1 MFDNLP
7 HSSLDPFDDAFLSDP
22 YDGYAALRD
31 AGPLVV
37 LDRYG
42 VVVMA
47 RHSEVHAALLDHQ
60 SFSSSAGV
68 GLDDFSKEKPWRPQ
82 SMLLEADPPAHDA
95 PRRAL
100 SRVLSSQ
107 TIRELRPS
115 FAADAERLAERV
127 ARLGRIDG
135 VRDIAEA
142 YSLKVFPDAI
152 GLPEE
157 GRHQLTAY
165 SDMVFQALSQRN
177 ARFASSL
184 AAGQKAGAWLT
195 SLCPLEKLPPGG
207 LGARIHEAAALEGL
221 SSEDAAM
228 LLRLFIAAGVDT
240 TVHAL
245 ANALWC
251 LAQHP
256 DQWALLRRDPSLSRA
271 AFEEV
276 IRFES
281 PLQAFFRTTT
291 RTVAVGGTSL
301 PSGQKVL
308 LLLGS
313 ANRDP
318 RRWDAPDRFDI
329 ARRTAGHV
337 ALGVGIHFCV
347 GQMLARLQG
356 EVLLA
361 ALARQLES
369 LEQIGPVARKLSNTL
384 RGLSSLPLSVVASAS
399 AARPFA
405 TGAVSAD

>member
-1 MFDNLP
+1 
-7 HSSLDPFDDAFLSDP
+7 
-22 YDGYAALRD
+22 
-31 AGPLVV
+31 
-37 LDRYG
+37 
-42 VVVMA
+42 
-47 RHSEVHAALLDHQ
+47 
-60 SFSSSAGV
+60 
-68 GLDDFSKEKPWRPQ
+68 
-82 SMLLEADPPAHDA
+82 MLLEADPPAHDA

-107 TIRELRPS
+107 TIRELRPV
-115 FAADAERLAERV
+115 FASEAERLAARV

-135 VRDIAEA
+135 IKDIAEA

-152 GLPEE
+152 GLPDE

-177 ARFASSL
+177 ARFETSM
-184 AAGQKAGAWLT
+184 AAGAKAGAWLT
-195 SLCPLEKLPPGG
+195 ACCQLDQLPKSG
-207 LGARIHEAAALEGL
+207 LGARIHEAAAAEGL
-221 SSEDAAM
+221 GVEEAAM

-245 ANALWC
+245 GNALEC
-251 LAQHP
+251 FARHP
-256 DQWALLRRDPSLSRA
+256 AQWALLRQDTGLARA

-276 IRFES
+276 IRLES

-291 RTVAVGGTSL
+291 KAVAIGDATL

-329 ARRTAGHV
+329 TRRSTGHV
-337 ALGVGIHFCV
+337 ALGVGVHFCV

-356 EVLLA
+356 EVLLS
-361 ALARQLES
+361 ALAQQLES
-369 LEQIGPVARKLSNTL
+369 IEQVGPVERKLSNTL
-384 RGLSSLPLSVVASAS
+384 RGLASLPLAVAAK
-399 AARPFA
+399 
-405 TGAVSAD
+405 GA

>member
-1 MFDNLP
+1 MFDHLP
-7 HSSLDPFDDAFLSDP
+7 HSSLDPFDDAFLADP
-22 YDGYAALRD
+22 FAGYAELRD

-42 VVVMA
+42 VVAMA
-47 RHSEVHAALLDHQ
+47 RHSDVHAALLDHEA
-60 SFSSSAGV
+60 FSSAAGV
-68 GLDDFSKEKPWRPQ
+68 GLDNFLTEKPWRPQ
-82 SMLLEADPPAHDA
+82 SMLLEADPPAHAA

-107 TIRELRPS
+107 TIRELRPVLAS
-115 FAADAERLAERV
+115 EAERLAARV
-127 ARLGRIDG
+127 AQLGRIDG
-135 VRDIAEA
+135 IKDIAEA
-142 YSLKVFPDAI
+142 YSLKVFPDAM

-177 ARFASSL
+177 ARFESSL
-184 AAGQKAGAWLT
+184 AAGAKAGAWLT
-195 SLCPLEKLPPGG
+195 ACCQLDKLSKGG
-207 LGARIHEAAALEGL
+207 LGARIHEAAAAEGL
-221 SSEDAAM
+221 GSEDAAM

-245 ANALWC
+245 GNALWC
-251 LAQHP
+251 FTQHP
-256 DQWALLRRDPSLSRA
+256 AQWALLRQEAALARA

-276 IRFES
+276 IRLES

-291 RTVAVGGTSL
+291 KEVAVADAIL

-329 ARRTAGHV
+329 TRRSTGHV
-337 ALGVGIHFCV
+337 ALGVGVHFCV
-347 GQMLARLQG
+347 GQMVARLQG

-361 ALARQLES
+361 ALAQQLES
-369 LEQIGPVARKLSNTL
+369 IEQVGPVERKLSNTL
-384 RGLSSLPLSVVASAS
+384 RGLASLPLAVVAK
-399 AARPFA
+399 
-405 TGAVSAD
+405 GA